1 MGVWLGVMICIARA
15 ARQLQYIRARSY
27 IEAIDSNHSGD
38 AMNRLVQPLFARVA
52 RYLINCCVN
61 YPEPVEGANQD
72 TTIRTERNMGGG
84 KK

>member
-1 MGVWLGVMICIARA
+1 MGVMICIARA
-15 ARQLQYIRARSY
+15 ARQLQYIRALSY
-27 IEAIDSNHSGD
+27 IEAIDSNHSSD
-38 AMNRLVQPLFARVA
+38 AMHRLVQPLLARVA
-52 RYLINCCVN
+52 RHLINCCVN